1 MRAERI
7 AEEGDGDSGKA
18 AKIVKD
24 SDADRRS
31 YFKRFYDVT
40 EQPTHYDLVVNTGGL
55 SFEQAAGVVAQAASD
70 PA

>member
-1 MRAERI
+1 MW
-7 AEEGDGDSGKA
+7 

-40 EQPTHYDLVVNTGGL
+40 EQPTHYDVVVNTGGL
-55 SFEQAAGVVAQAASD
+55 SFERAAGVVAQAAS
-70 PA
+70 AG